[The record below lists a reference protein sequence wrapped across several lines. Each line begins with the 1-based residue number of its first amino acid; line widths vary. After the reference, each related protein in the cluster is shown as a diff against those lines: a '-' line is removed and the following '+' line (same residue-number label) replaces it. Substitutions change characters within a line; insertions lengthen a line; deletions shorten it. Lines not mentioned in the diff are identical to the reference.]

1 MSPITPAIFDDQTPT
16 EAYKMP
22 NESTSDS
29 ELLAIARAWEKES
42 SEYHDYLAGIWKNNE
57 DYYFGRQTDLDKI
70 PSDMANTVQ
79 NQIFMGVETVIP
91 IVTAN
96 SPQFLVEPP
105 TESDM
110 AIDFANATQKVLGV
124 LYETKGVK
132 TKGEMLMRH
141 LIIYRYGC
149 WKPYWDEEE
158 NDINVKFVR
167 PKRLFFPKVTT
178 ELPYMMEQIDITS
191 DEFKELWGNEKFKE
205 FLVNRGER
213 VNDDS
218 LQKVNGIYTIWEIWT
233 KDMVFW
239 KSGGLIIDKKPNPY
253 YDFVNKKANHFKN
266 PRIPYIIASVFR
278 LGNEPVGETDLI
290 TQTIPIQ
297 DEINVAN
304 RLILNNATKTGNA
317 QWFIDNTVMSE
328 EEAKT
333 KITNS
338 PGLII
343 YGSGVANPNM
353 IRRDAPPPL
362 PAYIE
367 NIKVGAERA
376 FDNIFGTHS
385 TTRGERQ
392 AEETLGGRM
401 LLKQADIGRIDLIV
415 REYER
420 CVADLGNWF
429 AQLMKIYYKSKKTF
443 RYYGE
448 TGLNFVTFM
457 SKMIQDG
464 TRIIIK
470 SGTTLPTDEISKR
483 REAIELWSLAALDPE
498 TLYDRLKFP
507 NPEETAKKL
516 QAWRTGQLALEGQ
529 MKQGVQEQG
538 QPTAQPQG
546 RQVQPLPNAGAE
558 IGRMAGRMGGGEMLG
573 GQ

>member
-1 MSPITPAIFDDQTPT
+1 MSPITKAIFEGQTPAET
-16 EAYKMP
+16 YKMP
-22 NESTSDS
+22 TESTPDS
-29 ELLAIARAWEKES
+29 ELLAITYAWEKES
-42 SEYHDYLAGIWKNNE
+42 AEYHDYLAGIWKTNE
-57 DYYFGRQTDLDKI
+57 DYYFGIQTALDQV

-96 SPQFLVEPP
+96 PPQFLVEPP
-105 TESDM
+105 YESDK
-110 AIDFANATQKVLGV
+110 AIEFANATQKVLGV
-124 LYETKGVK
+124 LYETKDVR

-141 LIIYRYGC
+141 LIIYRFGC
-149 WKPYWDEEE
+149 WKPFWNEEE
-158 NDINVKFVR
+158 KDIDVKYVR

-178 ELPYMMEQIDITS
+178 KLPYMMEQIDITA
-191 DEFKELWGNEKFKE
+191 DEFKELWGEAKFKE

-213 VNDDS
+213 VDDES
-218 LQKVNGIYTIWEIWT
+218 MQKVNGIYTIWEVWT
-233 KDMVFW
+233 ENMVWW
-239 KSGGLIIDKKPNPY
+239 KSGGLIIEKKSNPY
-253 YDFVNKKANHFKN
+253 YDFTNKKANHFKS
-266 PRIPYIIASVFR
+266 PQIPYIIASVFR
-278 LGNEPVGETDLI
+278 LGNQPIGETDLI

-304 RLILNNATKTGNA
+304 RLILNNASKTGNA
-317 QWFIDNTVMSE
+317 QWFIDSQVMSE

-333 KITNS
+333 KITNAC
-338 PGLII
+338 GLII

-353 IRRDAPPPL
+353 VRRDAPPPL

-367 NIKVGAERA
+367 NIKVGSERA

-420 CVADLGNWF
+420 CVAELGNWF
-429 AQLMKIYYKSKKTF
+429 AQMMKIFIKSKKTYK
-443 RYYGE
+443 YYGE
-448 TGLNFVTFM
+448 SGLNFIDFM
-457 SKMIQDG
+457 PKMIQEG
-464 TRIIIK
+464 IRIIIK
-470 SGTTLPTDEISKR
+470 SGTTLPTDEVSKR
-483 REAIELWSLAALDPE
+483 REAIELWSLAAIDPE

-507 NPEETAKKL
+507 NPEESAKKL
-516 QAWRTGQLALEGQ
+516 QAWRTGQLALEGE
-529 MKQGVQEQG
+529 MKQGVQAQG

-546 RQVQPLPNAGAE
+546 RQVQPLPNPGVE
-558 IGRMAGRMGGGEMLG
+558 IGRMAGRMGGGEMQG